1 MDLLGKPGPGEEALW
16 QDLAKL
22 GIGPGMDFRLD
33 ALPQE
38 QVEALKA
45 GVKDGF
51 AEIEAFIASNA
62 DDPLA
67 SGKFS
72 APGAS

>member
-1 MDLLGKPGPGEEALW
+1 MRSLRNR
-16 QDLAKL
+16 Q
-22 GIGPGMDFRLD
+22 
-33 ALPQE
+33 
-38 QVEALKA
+38 ALKA

-67 SGKFS
+67 SGKFFGTRELPERKRQGQLR
-72 APGAS
+72 AGQA